1 MHSRSKGGGGKTKG
15 GGGGSDTI
23 TKMKEMET
31 KAIQD
36 TIVTLRKAIYDD
48 NGKDRD
54 LTEKM
59 GHFKAFKKN
68 GLDLEIGF
76 STKLSPQEAK
86 YCFSQVK
93 ENMEDLYDNSGYGWD
108 DDDKRRELTEDGARF
123 LLIREWPEEEGQE
136 VGNLVGFAHFRVT
149 VTGDFMD
156 EMTGESCLCLWDI
169 HIEEEFQRKGLG
181 RHIIMMLEVMAR
193 SYHIDYVVAPLML
206 DDEDSEAW
214 LQSLKG
220 YSVATDLMSGIGLD
234 SEMEGFCIYSKAIQS
249 AAPRVSAPLADISNK
264 APVAPAA
271 AAGTEKPKEAT
282 PSTETVF
289 TADGAAEASMDD
301 AVSKLKALYIEKN
314 SKDPTDEMVA
324 QWQTVL
330 AEEAEAEADK
340 APATA

>member
-1 MHSRSKGGGGKTKG
+1 MHSRSKQTGGKTKSG
-15 GGGGSDTI
+15 GGTDTI

-48 NGKDRD
+48 EGKDRD

-59 GHFKAFKKN
+59 GHFKTFKKN
-68 GLDLEIGF
+68 GLDLEISF
-76 STKLSPQEAK
+76 STKLSPQDAK
-86 YCFSQVK
+86 YCFTQVK
-93 ENMEDLYDNSGYGWD
+93 ENMEDLYDNSGYLWD

-123 LLIREWPEEEGQE
+123 LLIREWPEEDGQE
-136 VGNLVGFAHFRVT
+136 LGNLIGFAHFRVT

-169 HIEEEFQRKGLG
+169 HIEDEFQRKGLG

-193 SYHIDYVVAPLML
+193 SYHIDYVVAPVML
-206 DDEDSEAW
+206 DDENSETW
-214 LQSLKG
+214 LKSLKG

-249 AAPRVSAPLADISNK
+249 AVPRATAAPLADISNK
-264 APVAPAA
+264 ATVPA
-271 AAGTEKPKEAT
+271 GEEKPTKI
-282 PSTETVF
+282 SGTETVF
-289 TADGAAEASMDD
+289 TTDGAAEASMDE

-314 SKDPTDEMVA
+314 SKEPTDEMVS
-324 QWQTVL
+324 QWKAVL
-330 AEEAEAEADK
+330 AEEGGKEPE
-340 APATA
+340 TA